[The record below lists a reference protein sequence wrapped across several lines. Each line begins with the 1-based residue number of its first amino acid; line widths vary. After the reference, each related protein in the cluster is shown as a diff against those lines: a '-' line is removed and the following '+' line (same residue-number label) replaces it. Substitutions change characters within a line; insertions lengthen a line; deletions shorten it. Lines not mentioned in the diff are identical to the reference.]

1 MRVIRTSAVL
11 IVLGVLATASV
22 GQESKPPATPAP
34 APATP
39 SADKPPAAAPPAAST
54 TAPPA
59 KPPAGGAGGASGDEF
74 IPTQELQADEEVTFP
89 VDI

>member
-1 MRVIRTSAVL
+1 MKVIRTSAVL
-11 IVLGVLATASV
+11 VVLGMLATASV
-22 GQESKPPATPAP
+22 GQESKPPGAPAP
-34 APATP
+34 APAPAAP
-39 SADKPPAAAPPAAST
+39 SADKTPTPAPPAAST

-59 KPPAGGAGGASGDEF
+59 KPPAGAGNGDEF

>member
-11 IVLGVLATASV
+11 VVLGMLATASV
-22 GQESKPPATPAP
+22 GQESKPAGAPAP
-34 APATP
+34 APAAP

-54 TAPPA
+54 TTPPA
-59 KPPAGGAGGASGDEF
+59 KPPASGSGDEF

>member
-1 MRVIRTSAVL
+1 MKVIRTSAVL
-11 IVLGVLATASV
+11 VVLGMLATASV
-22 GQESKPPATPAP
+22 GQESKPPGAPAP
-34 APATP
+34 APAAP
-39 SADKPPAAAPPAAST
+39 SADKTPAPAPPAAST

-59 KPPAGGAGGASGDEF
+59 KPPAGAGSGDEF

>member
-1 MRVIRTSAVL
+1 MKVIRTSAVL
-11 IVLGVLATASV
+11 VVLGMLATASV
-22 GQESKPPATPAP
+22 GQESKPPAP
-34 APATP
+34 
-39 SADKPPAAAPPAAST
+39 AAPPADKTPAAPPPAAGT

-59 KPPAGGAGGASGDEF
+59 KPLAGAGSGDEF

>member
-39 SADKPPAAAPPAAST
+39 PADKAPAGAPPAAST

-59 KPPAGGAGGASGDEF
+59 KPPAGGTSGDEF

>member
-1 MRVIRTSAVL
+1 MKVIRTSAVL
-11 IVLGVLATASV
+11 VVLGMLATASV
-22 GQESKPPATPAP
+22 GQESKPPGAPAP
-34 APATP
+34 APAPAPAAP
-39 SADKPPAAAPPAAST
+39 SADKTPAPPAAST

-59 KPPAGGAGGASGDEF
+59 KPPAGAGSGDEF

>member
-11 IVLGVLATASV
+11 VVLGMLATASV
-22 GQESKPPATPAP
+22 GQESKPAGAPAP
-34 APATP
+34 APAAP
-39 SADKPPAAAPPAAST
+39 SADKPPAATPPAAST

-59 KPPAGGAGGASGDEF
+59 KPPAGAVNGDEF

>member
-1 MRVIRTSAVL
+1 MKVIRTSAVL
-11 IVLGVLATASV
+11 VVLGMLATASV
-22 GQESKPPATPAP
+22 GQESKPPGAPAP
-34 APATP
+34 APAPAAP
-39 SADKPPAAAPPAAST
+39 SADKTPAPAPPAAST

-59 KPPAGGAGGASGDEF
+59 KPPAGAGSGDEF